1 MGEEWNLL
9 VLGTGNLKKGEEL
22 IDLLSPCKMELATL
36 SRYPGYPEVEET
48 G

>member
-36 SRYPGYPEVEET
+36 SQYPG
-48 G
+48 